1 VIRGRRALARAAVT
15 VGVVLAAGA
24 APAAHAAAS
33 LDLGFSDSALA
44 GAAPERDAA
53 LQRAAGAGAGI
64 VRIDIGWVA
73 PDTATRPAPFDARDP
88 ADPSYAFG
96 AADAAIRGA
105 TAHGLRILATFTG
118 APRWA
123 EGRGRPADA
132 TPGSW
137 RPDPQALQDYGTA
150 LARRYSGAFPDPA
163 NPGRTLPRVAAFQ
176 VWNEPNLAKYL
187 APQWSGGR
195 MEAPARYRRMLRAFY
210 AGVRAGGS
218 DALVVT
224 AGTAP
229 FGDPGAG
236 GARIMPAR
244 FVRSLLCLHEDG
256 AGRLRSLNCRDPAR
270 FDVLAHHPYSVGSP
284 ARRALNDDD
293 VSIPDIG
300 KLTRLLRAAER
311 GGGALPRERHQVWV
325 TEVSYDSSPPDP
337 DGVPLATHARFLA
350 QTLLELWSQGVGAV
364 FWFQVADQAPQPS
377 YAATNQSGVY
387 FRDGRPK
394 PALRAFRF
402 PLAARAEGSVLAVW
416 GRAPVAGDV
425 RIERRTTAGWTMV
438 RTLPAA
444 SGSTFQARIPRRGTK
459 ALRARV
465 GGLSSLAW
473 QTG

>member
-1 VIRGRRALARAAVT
+1 VSRGRRALLRAAA
-15 VGVVLAAGA
+15 GASLALALAA
-24 APAAHAAAS
+24 APAAHAAPG
-33 LDLGFSDSALA
+33 LDLGFSDSAFA
-44 GAAPERDAA
+44 GAGADRDAA

-64 VRIDIGWVA
+64 VRIDVGWVA
-73 PDTATRPAPFDARDP
+73 PDTATRPASFDPRDP
-88 ADPSYAFG
+88 ADPNYGFG
-96 AADAAIRGA
+96 AADAAIRAA
-105 TAHGLRILATFTG
+105 TAQGLRILATFTG

-123 EGRGRPADA
+123 EGRRRPASA
-132 TPGSW
+132 APGSW
-137 RPDPQALQDYGTA
+137 RPGPKALGDYGTA

-187 APQWSGGR
+187 SPQWSGSR

-218 DALVVT
+218 DALIVT

-244 FVRSLLCLHEDG
+244 FVRSLLCLHESG
-256 AGRLRSLNCRDPAR
+256 GRLHSVHCADPAR

-311 GGGALPRERHQVWV
+311 GGGALPRERHGLWV

-337 DGVPLATHARFLA
+337 DGVPLRTHARFLD
-350 QTLLELWSQGVGAV
+350 QTLFELWSQGVGAV
-364 FWFQVADQAPQPS
+364 FWFQVADQEPRPS

-387 FRDGRPK
+387 FQGGRPK

-402 PLAARAEGSVLAVW
+402 PLAARATGSILTVW
-416 GRAPVAGDV
+416 GRAPVAGVV
-425 RIERRTTAGWTMV
+425 RIERRSAAGWRLL

-444 SGSTFQARIPRRGTK
+444 AGATFVARVPRRGTM
-459 ALRARV
+459 AVRARA
-465 GGLSSLAW
+465 GGLTSLAW
-473 QTG
+473 LTG